1 MPLPTDEK
9 LLALAQDLI
18 QQFDTI
24 FGLHPGFRPAHAK
37 GTLLT
42 GTFTPSP
49 GAASLTRAPHL
60 NRESTPVT
68 VRFSNATGIPLIP
81 DTDPN
86 AGPRACAIRFH
97 LAERAHTDIISH
109 STDGFP
115 TRTGQEFLEFLR
127 ALASSDPSKL
137 SGSPLEAFLGSHPK
151 ALAFVQAPKPAP
163 SSFAREAFFA
173 VNAVRF
179 TNKDGASRYG
189 RYRIV
194 PEAGVEHLTDAAVAA
209 KGPNFLFDE
218 LAERI
223 AKGPIKFRIVAQ
235 LANDGDVADDAT
247 VHWPQDRTLLDLG
260 TIALTA
266 ALTAPVADNAHE
278 QQWIIFDPIPRVDG
292 IDASDDP
299 LLELR
304 AAVYLISGRRRRA
317 AAATA
322 AGSGA

>member
-9 LLALAQDLI
+9 LLALSQDLF

-37 GTLLT
+37 GKLLT

-49 GAASLTRAPHL
+49 GAASVTRAPHM
-60 NRESTPVT
+60 NRASTPVT
-68 VRFSNATGIPLIP
+68 VRFSDATGVPLIP

-86 AGPRACAIRFH
+86 SNPHGCAIRFH
-97 LAERAHTDIISH
+97 LADRVHTDIIGH

-115 TRTGQEFLEFLR
+115 VRTGQEFLEFLR
-127 ALASSDPSKL
+127 AVASSDPSKL
-137 SGSPLEAFLGSHPK
+137 AGSPLEAFLGSHPK
-151 ALAFVQAPKPAP
+151 TLAFVQTPKPAP
-163 SSFAREAFFA
+163 SSFAREAFFGII
-173 VNAVRF
+173 AVRF
-179 TNKDGASRYG
+179 TNKDGQSRYG

-194 PEAGVEHLTDAAVAA
+194 PEAGVDHLTNAAVAA
-209 KGPNFLFDE
+209 KSPNFLFDE

-235 LANDGDVADDAT
+235 LAQDGDIVNDAT
-247 VHWPQDRTLLDLG
+247 EHWPEDRTLFDLG

-266 ALTAPVADNAHE
+266 PVENDAHE
-278 QQWIIFDPIPRVDG
+278 QQWTIFDPIPRVDG

-299 LLELR
+299 LFELR

-317 AAATA
+317 AAETSA
-322 AGSGA
+322 AKSGA